1 MPRYRARYLD
11 PEGER
16 YGLPTYPWRSA
27 PVGLYTR
34 RQLRAMDMAP
44 GGQPVAAQVMWRRR
58 GDEVV
63 AYLYDLSQARRKRT
77 ATPAVLAAIG
87 KALTARRT
95 CSTCCEVRPYFI
107 PRRFGECLDCAEDA
121 GRLARTEAA

>member
-1 MPRYRARYLD
+1 MARYMHRYLD

-16 YGLPTYPWRSA
+16 YGLPTYPWQSA
-27 PVGLYTR
+27 PLGLYTR
-34 RQLRAMDMAP
+34 RQLREMGMAP
-44 GGQPVAAQVMWRRR
+44 GGQPIAAQVMWRRR

-77 ATPAVLAAIG
+77 ATPAVLVAVG

-95 CSTCCEVRPYFI
+95 CSTCGEVRPYFI

>member
-1 MPRYRARYLD
+1 MALYRARYLD

-27 PVGLYTR
+27 PLGLYTR
-34 RQLRAMDMAP
+34 RQLRAMDLAP
-44 GGQPVAAQVMWRRR
+44 GGQPIAAQVMWRRR

-63 AYLYDLSQARRKRT
+63 AYLYDLAAARPKRT
-77 ATPAVLAAIG
+77 ATPAVLTAVG

-95 CSTCCEVRPYFI
+95 CDTCQQVKPYFI
-107 PRRFGECLDCAEDA
+107 RRSLGECFDCAEGA
-121 GRLARTEAA
+121 PTPEVAA

>member
-1 MPRYRARYLD
+1 MSRYRAGYLD

-27 PVGLYTR
+27 PLGLATR
-34 RQLRAMDMAP
+34 RQLRDRGLCP
-44 GGQPVAAQVMWRRR
+44 GGQPIAAQVMWRRR

-63 AYLYDLSQARRKRT
+63 AYLYDVALARPKRT

-87 KALTARRT
+87 KALEARRT
-95 CSTCCEVRPYFI
+95 CSTCGEVRGYTI
-107 PRRFGECLDCAEDA
+107 PRRFGECLDCAEPA
-121 GRLARTEAA
+121 PSRGAVA